1 VIQRTL
7 ALDALVATVLA
18 ALWLIMAPGL
28 AIVAISALVVVLA
41 TVISFAVDARR
52 RRRSP
57 TRTRRER

>member
-52 RRRSP
+52 RRSP